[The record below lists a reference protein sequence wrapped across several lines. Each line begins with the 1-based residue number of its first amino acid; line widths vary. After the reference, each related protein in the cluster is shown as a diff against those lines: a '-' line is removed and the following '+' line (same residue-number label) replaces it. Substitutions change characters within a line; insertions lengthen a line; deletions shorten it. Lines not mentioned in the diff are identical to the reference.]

1 MFWLFVNQIWG
12 KDERGQGLVS
22 YAFLLMLMV
31 LACVGGLG
39 LFGSSVVEMFNKIQ
53 TNWPP

>member
-1 MFWLFVNQIWG
+1 MFCPFGMQIWK

-22 YAFLLMLMV
+22 YAFLLMFMV

-53 TNWPP
+53 TSFP